1 MNHEP
6 LFDVS
11 DDITAY
17 ITNEEGYDVA
27 LLQRVL
33 EKSPVGEPRITDAD
47 WQSLVSL
54 INAAPVLLDELRRC
68 VKVLQ
73 GVVHD
78 TLGDEA
84 GRNAVCA
91 TFAISAMAAID
102 KATK

>member
-6 LFDVS
+6 LIDEADNAAAF
-11 DDITAY
+11 

-33 EKSPVGEPRITDAD
+33 EKSPAGEPRITDAD

-54 INAAPVLLDELRRC
+54 IAAAPAMLEALRYIAGLDTSQDASPAQC
-68 VKVLQ
+68 S
-73 GVVHD
+73 
-78 TLGDEA
+78 
-84 GRNAVCA
+84 AVA
-91 TFAISAMAAID
+91 VAMEAID

>member
-6 LFDVS
+6 LIDEADNAAAF
-11 DDITAY
+11 

-27 LLQRVL
+27 VLQRVL

-54 INAAPVLLDELRRC
+54 INAAPDMLEALRYIAGLDTSQDASPAQCSAVL
-68 VKVLQ
+68 V
-73 GVVHD
+73 
-78 TLGDEA
+78 
-84 GRNAVCA
+84 
-91 TFAISAMAAID
+91 AMEAID

>member
-6 LFDVS
+6 LIDEANN
-11 DDITAY
+11 TAAY

-54 INAAPVLLDELRRC
+54 INAAPALLAALTQLVDEMTANEDGEL
-68 VKVLQ
+68 LY
-73 GVVHD
+73 GD
-78 TLGDEA
+78 WLGTA
-84 GRNAVCA
+84 RAAV
-91 TFAISAMAAID
+91 D